1 VDALHQD
8 LHPNSKAPNSAG
20 DQLMSGPVLTSSRG
34 AQIRPPLCWPLL
46 PLPDESGRLA
56 FPDLET
62 SVRQRIEAVLRTSP
76 GEQLMRPYFGAG
88 LELAIHKPN
97 NANTRAELNRDI
109 AAHVST
115 FEPRIILDQVDVAS
129 ADDPS
134 ILIVTIAYRIR
145 QLGVATAITVSV
157 PVEGA

>member
-1 VDALHQD
+1 
-8 LHPNSKAPNSAG
+8 
-20 DQLMSGPVLTSSRG
+20 MSGPVLTSSRG

-46 PLPDESGRLA
+46 PLPDESGRLT

-97 NANTRAELNRDI
+97 DAATRAELNRDI

-115 FEPRIILDQVDVAS
+115 FEPRIVLDQVDVAIG
-129 ADDPS
+129 DDPS
-134 ILIVTIAYRIR
+134 VLMVTIAYRIR

-157 PVEGA
+157 PVGGA